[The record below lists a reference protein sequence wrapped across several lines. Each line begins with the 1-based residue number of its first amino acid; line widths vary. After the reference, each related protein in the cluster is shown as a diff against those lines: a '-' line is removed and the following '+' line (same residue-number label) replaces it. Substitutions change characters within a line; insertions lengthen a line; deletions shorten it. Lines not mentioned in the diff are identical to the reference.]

1 VPDQSARLK
10 QLIPSSYADKLDDA
24 RLQGVMEGERRIV
37 TILFCD
43 AQGSTA
49 AAAQLDPEEWTE
61 IINGAFERM
70 ISPVYKYEGIVARLM
85 GDAILAFFGAPIA
98 HEDDPTRAVLAGLE
112 IVQEMLTYCEQV
124 KKRWGVMI
132 NTRVGINTG
141 LVVVGKVGNDLQMEY
156 TAMGDAINLASR
168 MEQTAEPG
176 TVQVGEDTYKLV
188 APFFELQDLGEM
200 QVKGKNEP
208 VHTYRPL
215 KPKALPGSLRG
226 LEEQGL
232 SSPLV
237 GREGELNLLSQKL
250 DALHSGR
257 GALILVV
264 GEAGLGKSRLI
275 AELRR
280 QYSSNGKPDLQWL
293 EGQSISYRQSS
304 GFYLWRKVIRQA
316 VEARESD
323 SAGEVRSKII
333 EHCTCS
339 SLPGGDIPFMEALLG
354 VESEQSLAEIK
365 GYEGEALVHRMTE
378 ATRGFLA
385 GKAQEMPLVIVL
397 DDLHWADA
405 ASLDLLVNL
414 SDLTRLQR
422 LLIIG
427 MLRPDKDAGSW
438 KARQRLQ
445 DKLGSDYNEI
455 SLAPLTGETSRRLLS
470 NLLAFEDLPEEVRQ
484 LILEK
489 AEGNPFYVE
498 EVIRSLIES
507 GILVKESNGRA
518 GRTMWRAL
526 REVDQINLPENL
538 QTLLIA
544 RIDQLDE
551 ESRHTLQLASVIGRS
566 FYYRVLEAINQV
578 PSLGRDGLER
588 QLNSLERAE
597 LILKAGYAPELEY
610 TFRHSITQEAAY
622 NTILV
627 KQRREFHRRVGEII
641 EHLYA
646 AHLEDW
652 YAVLAFHFG
661 EARDNRLAQYAI
673 LAGDATFR
681 LNAIKE
687 AIDRYS

>member
-1 VPDQSARLK
+1 MPNQSARLK
-10 QLIPSSYADKLDDA
+10 QLIPSAYADKLDDA

-112 IVQEMLTYCEQV
+112 IVQEMLTYCDQV

-200 QVKGKNEP
+200 QVKGKNEL

-280 QYSSNGKPDLQWL
+280 QYSSDGKPDLQWL

-304 GFYLWRKVIRQA
+304 GFYLWRQVIRQA
-316 VEARESD
+316 VEAMETNSP
-323 SAGEVRSKII
+323 SEVRSKIK

-378 ATRGFLA
+378 ATRGFLS

-427 MLRPDKDAGSW
+427 MLRPDNGCWQLEEHASGCRKSW
-438 KARQRLQ
+438 AQITTRYR
-445 DKLGSDYNEI
+445 
-455 SLAPLTGETSRRLLS
+455 
-470 NLLAFEDLPEEVRQ
+470 
-484 LILEK
+484 
-489 AEGNPFYVE
+489 
-498 EVIRSLIES
+498 
-507 GILVKESNGRA
+507 
-518 GRTMWRAL
+518 WR
-526 REVDQINLPENL
+526 P
-538 QTLLIA
+538 
-544 RIDQLDE
+544 
-551 ESRHTLQLASVIGRS
+551 
-566 FYYRVLEAINQV
+566 
-578 PSLGRDGLER
+578 
-588 QLNSLERAE
+588 
-597 LILKAGYAPELEY
+597 
-610 TFRHSITQEAAY
+610 
-622 NTILV
+622 
-627 KQRREFHRRVGEII
+627 
-641 EHLYA
+641 
-646 AHLEDW
+646 
-652 YAVLAFHFG
+652 
-661 EARDNRLAQYAI
+661 
-673 LAGDATFR
+673 
-681 LNAIKE
+681 
-687 AIDRYS
+687 